1 MRVDDERASEAARRP
16 AAQDDLD
23 PMDHGTADD
32 AALRAD
38 VRRVGALLGESLV
51 RQEGQQLLDLVERV
65 RGLTKASKASSPRAS
80 TGSAGAAD
88 GSGDPEALRELR
100 RLLGEAPLPTAISLV
115 RAFSAYFYLAN
126 LAEQVH
132 RVRGLADRPPERG
145 WLAEA
150 VTAVADRV
158 GPDGLTEALAALAI
172 RPVFTAHPTEAS
184 RRTIL
189 TKLREVG
196 DVLLA
201 DDRSETTRRRHD
213 RRLATVVDLI
223 WQSDE
228 LRLDRPDPV
237 DEARNATYY
246 LEGLA
251 EGTVPR
257 LLADLADEAAAHGG
271 TIAPAARPLSFGNW
285 TGGDRDGNPNVTAA
299 VTDQVLRIMHG
310 HGIDVLV
317 RAVDRLTG
325 ELSSSS
331 RIVGI
336 SAELRASIDADLAT
350 VRGLD
355 ERSLRFNAEE
365 PYRLKTSAIRAK
377 LVATRERL
385 AGGTRHEPGVDYLG
399 SAELLAELALI
410 GESLRAHRGELVAD
424 GPLATLQRTVA
435 AFGLHLAT
443 MDIREHA
450 DAHHEAVGQLVDR
463 LGTES
468 WRYDDLPREY
478 RKRLLSRELAGRRPL
493 SPYPPPLEGTAART
507 FAVFTT
513 IRDALDRF
521 GPEVIESYVISM
533 TRGPDDVLAAVVLA
547 REAGLVDVHSG
558 VARLGFVPLLETV
571 AELRSADALV
581 GGLLDDPTYR
591 ELVRLRGDVQE
602 VMLGYSDS
610 NKEAGIATSQWEI
623 HKAQRRLRDVAAA
636 HGVRLRLFHGRGG
649 TVGRGGG
656 PTHEAILAQ
665 PYGTLD
671 GEMKLTEQGEVIS
684 DKYSLPVLARDNLEL
699 TVAAVLRA
707 SVLHVQSRQPPE
719 VIARWDAAMDVV
731 SAGAYAAYRELV
743 DDPDLPAYF
752 LASTPVEQLGGMNI
766 GSRPAKRPDSGAGLG
781 GLRAIPW
788 VFGWTQSRQ
797 IVPGWYG
804 VGAGLA
810 AARGAGLGA
819 VIDEMVAEWHFFRA
833 FVSNVEM
840 TLAKTDLGIAGHYVE
855 SLVPPELRHVFD
867 RIRAEHARTVAEV
880 LRLTGETDLLDTQPS
895 LKRTLSVRDAYLD
908 PISYL
913 QVALLQR
920 VQEAGDVDPEL
931 RRALLL
937 TVNGIAAGLRNT
949 G

>member
-1 MRVDDERASEAARRP
+1 VRVDDERASEAARLST
-16 AAQDDLD
+16 AQDDLD

-65 RGLTKASKASSPRAS
+65 RGLTKASKADDDS
-80 TGSAGAAD
+80 
-88 GSGDPEALRELR
+88 ALRELR
-100 RLLGEAPLPTAISLV
+100 RLLGEAPLDTAIALV

-132 RVRGLADRPPERG
+132 RVRGLADRPPEQG

-150 VTAVADRV
+150 VGAVADRV
-158 GPDGLTEALAALAI
+158 GPDGLSEALAALAI

-201 DDRSETTRRRHD
+201 EPTGAAVSETARRRHD

-246 LEGLA
+246 LEDLA
-251 EGTVPR
+251 GGTVPR

-271 TIAPAARPLSFGNW
+271 TLAPQARPLTFGNW

-299 VTDQVLRIMHG
+299 VTDQVLRLMHG
-310 HGIDVLV
+310 HGIDVLT
-317 RAVDRLTG
+317 RAVDRLTV

-336 SAELRASIDADLAT
+336 SAELRASIDRDLAT

-377 LVATRERL
+377 LRATRERL

-410 GESLRAHRGELVAD
+410 GDSLRAHRGELVAD
-424 GPLATLQRTVA
+424 GPLATLERTVA

-450 DAHHEAVGQLVDR
+450 DAHHEAVGRLIDR

-468 WRYDDLPREY
+468 WRYEDLPREY

-493 SPYPPPLEGTAART
+493 SPYPPPLEGAAAKT

-558 VARLGFVPLLETV
+558 VARIGFVPLLETV

-623 HKAQRRLRDVAAA
+623 HKAQRRLRDLAAA

-707 SVLHVQSRQPPE
+707 SVLHRESRQPPE
-719 VIARWDAAMDVV
+719 VLARWDAAMDVV

-810 AARGAGLGA
+810 AARAAGLGG
-819 VIDEMVAEWHFFRA
+819 VVEEMVAEWHFFRA

-855 SLVPPELRHVFD
+855 SLVPEELRHVFD
-867 RIRAEHARTVAEV
+867 RIGAEHARTVAEV
-880 LRLTGETDLLDTQPS
+880 LRLTGEADLLDTQPA

-920 VQEAGDVDPEL
+920 VRAAGDVDPQL